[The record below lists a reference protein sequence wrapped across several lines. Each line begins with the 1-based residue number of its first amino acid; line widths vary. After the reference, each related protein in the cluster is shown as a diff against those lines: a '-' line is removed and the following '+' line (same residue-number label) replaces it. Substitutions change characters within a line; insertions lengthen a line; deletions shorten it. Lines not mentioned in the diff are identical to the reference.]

1 MTKKIRDINMPMC
14 IYFLIL
20 ALTALSYSLSSDI
33 FANYFKDA
41 YNITAL
47 QRGLIEFPREFPGVV
62 LIFVVVA
69 LSFLSDI
76 KKSIIAQ
83 LLSITG
89 IAVMGLIKPSF
100 YVMLVFIFIN
110 SLGMHIFLPIQ
121 DSIGLSL
128 AREDNIGTS
137 IGRFKGIYTAYSMIG
152 AIIVFFGFR
161 QSVFSFTSKVNWTFV
176 IAALILIVV
185 TVLLAILHRITHKV
199 STKGSQRVRFVF
211 RKEYKYYYV
220 LVILFGVQKQM
231 MLVFGPWVL
240 IEILGKKADT
250 MALLGIAG
258 SLLGVFFIPTVGR
271 LLDRFGIKKILY
283 LDALSYIG
291 VYVLYGLMC
300 AGFVSG
306 YLAITGIPLTLA
318 YILVIVDKMSTQ
330 MGIVRTVYLKTIA
343 VENTDITPTL
353 SLGVSMDH
361 AVSIICAFFGGI
373 VWSYIGPQ
381 YVFFGAA
388 ALSLINLF
396 VAKKVKCNNV

>member
-1 MTKKIRDINMPMC
+1 M
-14 IYFLIL
+14 L
-20 ALTALSYSLSSDI
+20 
-33 FANYFKDA
+33 
-41 YNITAL
+41 
-47 QRGLIEFPREFPGVV
+47 
-62 LIFVVVA
+62 A

-137 IGRFKGIYTAYSMIG
+137 IGRFKGIYTAFSMIG

-271 LLDRFGIKKILY
+271 LLDRFTSK
-283 LDALSYIG
+283 D
-291 VYVLYGLMC
+291 
-300 AGFVSG
+300 
-306 YLAITGIPLTLA
+306 
-318 YILVIVDKMSTQ
+318 
-330 MGIVRTVYLKTIA
+330 
-343 VENTDITPTL
+343 EE
-353 SLGVSMDH
+353 
-361 AVSIICAFFGGI
+361 
-373 VWSYIGPQ
+373 
-381 YVFFGAA
+381 
-388 ALSLINLF
+388 
-396 VAKKVKCNNV
+396 KV